1 MTDSG
6 SVPYLEGVHWVK
18 GKLIGTGAFCT
29 CSLARDVKNGTM
41 FAVKQV
47 RKNYEHYTL
56 VSSMSHSQTTRY
68 RNDTLIIYEQSI
80 NHTSH

>member
-1 MTDSG
+1 MTDSS

-47 RKNYEHYTL
+47 RKDYKRYTP
-56 VSSMSHSQTTRY
+56 VSCSHRQC
-68 RNDTLIIYEQSI
+68 LIPKLHGIEMRL
-80 NHTSH
+80 